1 MRGVDECRMLNVVRE
16 SSVEAET
23 RLECQLEEVLVMGY
37 WRRSLRDI
45 ITMQLSLINTSA
57 YLVVIKIRN

>member
-1 MRGVDECRMLNVVRE
+1 MLNAVKE
-16 SSVEAET
+16 SSAGGEI
-23 RLECQLEEVLVMGY
+23 RLECQLQELLLRGH

-45 ITMQLSLINTSA
+45 ITMQLSLINTCA

>member
-1 MRGVDECRMLNVVRE
+1 MHNVVRE
-16 SSVEAET
+16 SSVEGGT
-23 RLECQLEEVLVMGY
+23 RLECQLEEVVVRGH

>member
-1 MRGVDECRMLNVVRE
+1 MLNVVRE
-16 SSVEAET
+16 SSVETET
-23 RLECQLEEVLVMGY
+23 RLECQLEEVLVRGY